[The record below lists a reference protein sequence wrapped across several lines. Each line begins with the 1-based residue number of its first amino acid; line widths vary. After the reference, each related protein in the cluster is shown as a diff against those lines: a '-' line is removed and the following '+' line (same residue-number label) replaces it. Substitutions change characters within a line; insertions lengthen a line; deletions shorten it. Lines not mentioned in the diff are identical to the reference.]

1 MDGDGNA
8 TESRALVVLSP
19 GASRR
24 LIGRGVAALSQVQ
37 QALGDGL
44 VVVTLGTTNAYVAE
58 ELLGRGI
65 EKERF
70 CAGFIGDTLTWVPP
84 DLQAKPLVLRRGQA
98 VEVSADEVL
107 GEMKAGDVLIKGAN
121 VLDPEGVC
129 GVFMASPT
137 GGTVGKLAIPALA
150 RGVETVIP
158 ISCAKSIHGYVT
170 DLAQQVGIGKVKK
183 ATGFAVGLY
192 PLVGT
197 VVTEVEAVETLHGV
211 RAEHVASGGIGP
223 GTGTVTLLLVGDE
236 AKVEQAFAEISHL
249 SQEEPAPRVG

>member
-1 MDGDGNA
+1 
-8 TESRALVVLSP
+8 LVVLSP

-24 LIGRGVAALSQVQ
+24 LIGRGVAALPPVRR
-37 QALGDGL
+37 ALQEGL

-70 CAGFIGDTLTWVPP
+70 CAGYIGADLTWVPP
-84 DLQAKPLVLRRGQA
+84 ERQARLLVLRHGRP
-98 VEVSADEVL
+98 VEMSADEILGVL
-107 GEMKAGDVLIKGAN
+107 KAGDVLIKGAN

-129 GVFMASPT
+129 GVFMASPV
-137 GGTVGKLAIPALA
+137 GGTVGKFAIPALA

-158 ISCAKSIHGYVT
+158 ISCAKSIHGYVA
-170 DLAQQVGIGKVKK
+170 DLAQEIGIGKVQK

-197 VVTEVEAVETLHGV
+197 VVTEVEAAEVLYGV
-211 RAEHVASGGIGP
+211 QAEHVASGGIGP

-236 AKVEQAFAEISHL
+236 ATVEQAFAEISSL
-249 SQEEPAPRVG
+249 IRDEPAPRIG

>member
-24 LIGRGVAALSQVQ
+24 LIGRGVAALPQVRR
-37 QALGDGL
+37 ALQDGL

-70 CAGFIGDTLTWVPP
+70 CAGYIGDTLTWVPP
-84 DLQAKPLVLRRGQA
+84 DRQAKPLVLRHGQA
-98 VEVSADEVL
+98 VEISPDEVL
-107 GEMKAGDVLIKGAN
+107 AELKTGDVLIKGAN

-129 GVFMASPT
+129 GVFMASQA
-137 GGTVGKLAIPALA
+137 GGTVGKFAIPALA

-170 DLAQQVGIGKVKK
+170 DLAQEVGIGKVKK

-197 VVTEVEAVETLHGV
+197 VVTEVEVVEALYGV

-236 AKVEQAFAEISHL
+236 AKVEQAFADL
-249 SQEEPAPRVG
+249 SRLSANEPPPKVG

>member
-1 MDGDGNA
+1 M
-8 TESRALVVLSP
+8 VVLSP

-24 LIGRGVAALSQVQ
+24 LIGRGVAALPQVRR
-37 QALGDGL
+37 ALGEGL

-70 CAGFIGDTLTWVPP
+70 CAGFIGEALTWVPP
-84 DLQAKPLVLRRGQA
+84 DRQARLLVLRRGQP
-98 VEVSADEVL
+98 VEISPDETL
-107 GEMKAGDVLIKGAN
+107 AELKAGDVLIKGAN

-129 GVFMASPT
+129 GVFMASPA
-137 GGTVGKLAIPALA
+137 GGTVGKFAIPALA

-158 ISCAKSIHGYVT
+158 ISCAKSIHGYVA
-170 DLAQQVGIGKVKK
+170 DLAQEVGIGKVKK

-197 VVTEVEAVETLHGV
+197 VVTEVEAAGVLYGV
-211 RAEHVASGGIGP
+211 RVEHVASGGIGP
-223 GTGTVTLLLVGDE
+223 GTGTVTLLLVGDA
-236 AKVEQAFAEISHL
+236 AKVEQAFAEISSL
-249 SQEEPAPRVG
+249 IRDEPAPRIG